1 VEELPFC
8 GRGYTIQGGKEGFGA
23 GRNQFGKWRNQHKK
37 MDFHMAGPFGE
48 EYNSVWQ
55 LKCGDASESLN
66 N

>member
-1 VEELPFC
+1 VEELPFY
-8 GRGYTIQGGKEGFGA
+8 GRGYTARGGKRALVLA
-23 GRNQFGKWRNQHKK
+23 GINFGKWRNQDKK
-37 MDFHMAGPFGE
+37 IDFHMAGPFGE